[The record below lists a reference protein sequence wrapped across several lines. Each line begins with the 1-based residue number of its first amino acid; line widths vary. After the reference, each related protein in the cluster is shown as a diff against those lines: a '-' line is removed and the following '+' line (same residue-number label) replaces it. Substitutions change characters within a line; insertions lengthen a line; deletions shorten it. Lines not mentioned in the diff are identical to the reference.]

1 MAPADVPGVSNRIW
15 LVVGGFIGFLTFS
28 RLIFCECH
36 GSSYTTRP
44 ARQGTSN
51 GYCPSVS
58 LADASLPSYLEYRLS
73 PAKPVAAADTT
84 SPYAST
90 NSLLTARDYLNASTS
105 DPAPFDF
112 CPVFGP
118 GDEVA
123 ERRGQWGLLKARL
136 HTGSGARVQRVLQK
150 AMAGMPVTISVLGG
164 SGGSTISRRKR
175 NILSV

>member
-1 MAPADVPGVSNRIW
+1 MDHGIPLCPRHGA
-15 LVVGGFIGFLTFS
+15 
-28 RLIFCECH
+28 RLIDVAHWRRQIGAGVNHRHATVPTPDCPPTW
-36 GSSYTTRP
+36 YTIR
-44 ARQGTSN
+44 
-51 GYCPSVS
+51 S
-58 LADASLPSYLEYRLS
+58 LAKA
-73 PAKPVAAADTT
+73 AAAADTT

-164 SGGSTISRRKR
+164 SGGSTRFSTTDRT
-175 NILSV
+175 SATC